1 MSPPPKPP
9 SRPDT
14 QPVDLPEE
22 ASSPPAHITPEIIA
36 ERPTLTSLT
45 PGDSGLS
52 GQKIRSAF
60 AGLVLDD
67 FELLEEVGRGGMG
80 AVFKARQKSL
90 DRIVAIKTL
99 LAHHFTH
106 TAILQRFLA
115 EARAAAALSHP
126 NIVKIYQVGE
136 CPAGHYFVMEYIE
149 GRSLKDILQERTAP
163 ISWTVALMSVVAEAI
178 HHAHKQGI
186 IHRDLK
192 PSNIMIDRFRRPV
205 VMDFGLAKFIDK
217 PSSITQLGVIVGTPA
232 YMSPEQAGEEIHDIG
247 PASDIYSL
255 GAILYTLLTGRPP
268 FNEKTSIA
276 TVMKVASSEM
286 PPWPS
291 QFRKD
296 VPEKLEQICMKC
308 LNKDTKDRFPSAKAL
323 ADELSHF
330 RKDSKHKGS
339 SMSLRKTLPSVLLI
353 ADKTGK
359 RLRLFNET
367 NVIGRASECDIVIR
381 ASDISKRHCQIIL
394 ESDRV
399 LIEDLKSV
407 NGTLLNGEHIQLA
420 ELLDGDQLAIGEHVF
435 HVRMKRQKNSN

>member
-9 SRPDT
+9 SPPDAK
-14 QPVDLPEE
+14 PDNPPEE
-22 ASSPPAHITPEIIA
+22 APSPLAHITPEIIA

-52 GQKIRSAF
+52 GQKTRSPF

-90 DRIVAIKTL
+90 NRIVAIKTL

-106 TAILQRFLA
+106 SAILQRFLG
-115 EARAAAALSHP
+115 EARAAAGLSHP

-136 CPAGHYFVMEYIE
+136 CPVGHYFVMEYIE
-149 GRSLKDILQERTAP
+149 GRSLKDIIQERTAP

-178 HHAHKQGI
+178 HHAHKQGV

-205 VMDFGLAKFIDK
+205 VMDFGLAKFLDK
-217 PSSITQLGVIVGTPA
+217 PSTITQLGVIVGTPA
-232 YMSPEQAGEEIHDIG
+232 YMSPEQAGEEIHEVG

-268 FNEKTSIA
+268 FNEKTSLA
-276 TVMKVASSEM
+276 TVMKVVSAEM
-286 PPWPS
+286 PPRPTE
-291 QFRKD
+291 FRKD
-296 VPEKLEQICMKC
+296 IPASLEQICMKC
-308 LNKDTKDRFPSAKAL
+308 LNKDPADRFLSAKAL
-323 ADELSHF
+323 ADELSQF
-330 RKDSKHKGS
+330 RKDAKHKGS

-353 ADKTGK
+353 AEKTGK
-359 RLRLFNET
+359 RVRLFNET

-381 ASDISKRHCQIIL
+381 APDVSKRHCQIIL

-399 LIEDLKSV
+399 LIEDLNSV

-420 ELLDGDQLAIGEHVF
+420 ELLDGDQLTIGEHAF
-435 HVRMKRQKNSN
+435 HVRMKKRKA

>member
-1 MSPPPKPP
+1 
-9 SRPDT
+9 
-14 QPVDLPEE
+14 
-22 ASSPPAHITPEIIA
+22 
-36 ERPTLTSLT
+36 
-45 PGDSGLS
+45 
-52 GQKIRSAF
+52 
-60 AGLVLDD
+60 
-67 FELLEEVGRGGMG
+67 
-80 AVFKARQKSL
+80 
-90 DRIVAIKTL
+90 
-99 LAHHFTH
+99 
-106 TAILQRFLA
+106 
-115 EARAAAALSHP
+115 
-126 NIVKIYQVGE
+126 
-136 CPAGHYFVMEYIE
+136 
-149 GRSLKDILQERTAP
+149 
-163 ISWTVALMSVVAEAI
+163 
-178 HHAHKQGI
+178 
-186 IHRDLK
+186 
-192 PSNIMIDRFRRPV
+192 MIDRFRRPV

-353 ADKTGK
+353 ADRTGK

-407 NGTLLNGEHIQLA
+407 NGTLLNGEPIQLA
-420 ELLDGDQLAIGEHVF
+420 ELLDGDQVTIGEHVF
-435 HVRMKRQKNSN
+435 HLWMKKRKV

>member
-9 SRPDT
+9 SAPDAK
-14 QPVDLPEE
+14 PDNSPEE
-22 ASSPPAHITPEIIA
+22 APSPLAHITPEIIA

-52 GQKIRSAF
+52 GQKTRSAF
-60 AGLVLDD
+60 AGIVLDD

-90 DRIVAIKTL
+90 NRIVAIKTL
-99 LAHHFTH
+99 LAHHFAH
-106 TAILQRFLA
+106 SAILQRFLG
-115 EARAAAALSHP
+115 EARAAAGLSHP

-136 CPAGHYFVMEYIE
+136 CPVGHYFVMEYIE
-149 GRSLKDILQERTAP
+149 GRSLKDIIQERTAP

-205 VMDFGLAKFIDK
+205 VMDFGLAKFLDK
-217 PSSITQLGVIVGTPA
+217 PSTITQLGVIVGTPA
-232 YMSPEQAGEEIHDIG
+232 YMSPEQAGEEIHEVG

-268 FNEKTSIA
+268 FNEKTSLA
-276 TVMKVASSEM
+276 TVMKVASAEM
-286 PPWPS
+286 PPRPTE
-291 QFRKD
+291 FRKD
-296 VPEKLEQICMKC
+296 IPASLEQICMKC
-308 LNKDTKDRFPSAKAL
+308 LNKDPADRFLSAKAL
-323 ADELSHF
+323 ADELSQF
-330 RKDSKHKGS
+330 RKDARHKGS

-353 ADKTGK
+353 AEKTGK
-359 RLRLFNET
+359 RVRLSNET

-381 ASDISKRHCQIIL
+381 ASDVSKRHCQIIL

-399 LIEDLKSV
+399 LIEDLNSV

-420 ELLDGDQLAIGEHVF
+420 ELLDGDQLTIGEHAF
-435 HVRMKRQKNSN
+435 HVRMKKWKG

>member
-9 SRPDT
+9 SAPDAK
-14 QPVDLPEE
+14 PDNSPEE
-22 ASSPPAHITPEIIA
+22 APSPLAHITPEIIA

-45 PGDSGLS
+45 PGDSSLS
-52 GQKIRSAF
+52 GQLTRSAF

-90 DRIVAIKTL
+90 NRIVAIKTL
-99 LAHHFTH
+99 LAHHFAH
-106 TAILQRFLA
+106 SAILQRFLG
-115 EARAAAALSHP
+115 EARAAAGLSHP

-136 CPAGHYFVMEYIE
+136 CPVGHYFVMEYIE
-149 GRSLKDILQERTAP
+149 GRSLKDIIQERTAP
-163 ISWTVALMSVVAEAI
+163 ISWTVALMNVVAEAI
-178 HHAHKQGI
+178 HHAHKQGV

-205 VMDFGLAKFIDK
+205 VMDFGLAKFLDK
-217 PSSITQLGVIVGTPA
+217 PSTITQLGVIVGTPA
-232 YMSPEQAGEEIHDIG
+232 YMSPEQAGEEIHEVG

-268 FNEKTSIA
+268 FNEKTSLA
-276 TVMKVASSEM
+276 TVMKVASAEM
-286 PPWPS
+286 PPPPTE
-291 QFRKD
+291 FRKD
-296 VPEKLEQICMKC
+296 IPASLEQICMKC
-308 LNKDTKDRFPSAKAL
+308 LNKDPADRFLSAKAL
-323 ADELSHF
+323 ADELSQF
-330 RKDSKHKGS
+330 RKDAKHKGS

-353 ADKTGK
+353 AEKTGK

-381 ASDISKRHCQIIL
+381 ASDVSKRHCQIIL

-399 LIEDLKSV
+399 LIEDLNSV

-420 ELLDGDQLAIGEHVF
+420 ELLDGDQLTIGEHAF
-435 HVRMKRQKNSN
+435 HVRMKKRKG

>member
-1 MSPPPKPP
+1 MPPPPKPP
-9 SRPDT
+9 SAPDAK
-14 QPVDLPEE
+14 PDNSPEE
-22 ASSPPAHITPEIIA
+22 APSPLAHITPEIIA

-52 GQKIRSAF
+52 GQKTRSPF

-90 DRIVAIKTL
+90 NRIVAIKTL

-106 TAILQRFLA
+106 SAILQRFLG
-115 EARAAAALSHP
+115 EAQAAAGLSHP

-149 GRSLKDILQERTAP
+149 GRSLKDIIQERTAP

-205 VMDFGLAKFIDK
+205 VMDFGLAKFVDK
-217 PSSITQLGVIVGTPA
+217 PSTITQLGVIVGTPA
-232 YMSPEQAGEEIHDIG
+232 YMSPEQAGEEIHEVG

-268 FNEKTSIA
+268 FNEKTSLA
-276 TVMKVASSEM
+276 TVMKVASAEM
-286 PPWPS
+286 PPRPTE
-291 QFRKD
+291 FRKD
-296 VPEKLEQICMKC
+296 IPVSLEQICMKC
-308 LNKDTKDRFPSAKAL
+308 LNKDPADRFGSAKAL
-323 ADELSHF
+323 ADELSQF
-330 RKDSKHKGS
+330 RKDAKHKGS

-353 ADKTGK
+353 AEKTGK
-359 RLRLFNET
+359 RVRLFNET

-381 ASDISKRHCQIIL
+381 ASDVSKRHCQIIL

-399 LIEDLKSV
+399 LIEDLNSV
-407 NGTLLNGEHIQLA
+407 NGTQLNREPIQLA
-420 ELLDGDQLAIGEHVF
+420 ELLDGDQLIIGEHAF
-435 HVRMKRQKNSN
+435 HVRMKRRKG